1 MSTLK
6 VASQTSTR
14 IVAGKL
20 VNEEFF
26 FVADADGNLV
36 GRKAHDTQAEAEQE
50 LAGLG
55 GFAEGLEFAKAQFPD
70 LGEKAHVGKANVIA
84 EFLSWQQAGK
94 PVKEAKAAGTESAEP
109 QPEVEADG
117 EEEAVKAF

>member
-6 VASQTSTR
+6 VLSQESTK

-20 VNEEFF
+20 TTETFYYVG
-26 FVADADGNLV
+26 DADGNLV
-36 GRKAHDTQAEAEQE
+36 GRKAHATAAEAEQE

-55 GFAEGLEFAKAQFPD
+55 GFAEGLEFAKAQFPK

-84 EFLSWQQAGK
+84 EFLAWQAAGK
-94 PVKEAKAAGTESAEP
+94 PVKTVEEDTSEPEAEDAPATEEASSAE
-109 QPEVEADG
+109 
-117 EEEAVKAF
+117 AF

>member
-6 VASQTSTR
+6 VASQETTR
-14 IVAGKL
+14 IVAGKM
-20 VNEEFF
+20 VKEEFF

-36 GRKAHDTQAEAEQE
+36 GRKAHTTEAEAQQE

-70 LGEKAHVGKANVIA
+70 LGDKGHVAKANVIA
-84 EFLSWQQAGK
+84 EFLSWKEAGK
-94 PVKEAKAAGTESAEP
+94 PVKEAKPAAEGESAP
-109 QPEVEADG
+109 APEAD
-117 EEEAVKAF
+117 ESEDKAPEAF

>member
-6 VASQTSTR
+6 VASQETTR

-26 FVADADGNLV
+26 FVADESGTLV
-36 GRKAHDTQAEAEQE
+36 GRKAHATQEEAEQE

-70 LGEKAHVGKANVIA
+70 VGDKAHVGKANVVA
-84 EFLSWQQAGK
+84 EFLAWQAAGK
-94 PVKEAKAAGTESAEP
+94 PVKAPKSTSTEAETEATTADSAES
-109 QPEVEADG
+109 
-117 EEEAVKAF
+117 F